1 MEFRFSEEEE
11 SFRREIREFVKKNI
25 PYEHFGH
32 KFEEEHDDAAWD
44 FAMSISKKLA
54 EKKWLTIT
62 WPKEHGGMGAPLWQ
76 QAVFREEVGYWG
88 IPGTTM
94 GVSGTSWVGP
104 SLMLFGSEEL
114 KKTHL
119 PLIASGEPDGVW
131 CTGYSE
137 PDSGT
142 DLASLQ
148 TRAERD
154 GDEYV
159 INGQKVW
166 TSCAHRARWFW
177 LACRTKADVE
187 KKHRGLSIIIVDMK
201 SDGVKVQPIK
211 NLVGLHAFNEV
222 FLNDVRV
229 PITNLVGVENN
240 GWSQLM
246 TALSFERGN
255 SINYCGLHRRLRD
268 ELLIYARKSGAVKN
282 PEVRKKLVELSLDIE
297 TLKTLTYETMW
308 KMNRGDKIVYEPSR
322 DKAFTDTV
330 REKMTRIGLEL
341 LNIYGMMDPLKKDAP
356 WVKLNGALEHLYY
369 TAPGL
374 AVAAGTTYTQRN
386 IVAQFGMQLPRSY

>member
-1 MEFRFSEEEE
+1 MEFRFSKKEEA
-11 SFRREIREFVKKNI
+11 FRSEIRQFVKENI
-25 PYEHFGH
+25 PYERFGH
-32 KFEEEHDDAAWD
+32 KFEEEHDDEAWD
-44 FAMSISKKLA
+44 FGMSIAKKLA
-54 EKKWLTIT
+54 EKQWLTIS
-62 WPKEHGGMGAPLWQ
+62 WPEEWGGLGAPLWQ

-94 GVSGTSWVGP
+94 GVSGISWVGP
-104 SLMLFGSEEL
+104 SLMLFGTEEQ
-114 KKTHL
+114 KQKHL
-119 PLIASGEPDGVW
+119 PLIATGDSDGVW

-148 TRAERD
+148 TRAERV
-154 GDEYV
+154 GDEYI

-177 LACRTKADVE
+177 LACRTKVDVE
-187 KKHRGLSIIIVDMK
+187 KKHHGLSIIIVDMK

-211 NLVGLHAFNEV
+211 NLVGQHTFNEV
-222 FLNDVRV
+222 FLNDVHV
-229 PITNLVGVENN
+229 PVTNLVGVENN

-246 TALSFERGN
+246 TALAFERGS

-268 ELLIYARKSGAVKN
+268 ELLVYARKSGALAK
-282 PEVRKKLVELSLDIE
+282 PDVRQKLSELSVDIE
-297 TLKTLTYETMW
+297 TLRALTYETMW
-308 KMNRGDKIVYEPSR
+308 KMDRGDKIVYEPSR
-322 DKAFTDTV
+322 DKAFTDV
-330 REKMTRIGLEL
+330 IREKITRIGTEI
-341 LNIYGMMDPLKKDAP
+341 LNVYGMMDPLKKDSP
-356 WVKLNGALEHLYY
+356 WVKLNGALENLYY
-369 TAPGL
+369 IAPGL